1 MYGTIVRSPRS
12 ASTIRSMIREAPLT
26 AVRELLTDEMILQA
40 CRACAHRF
48 RERLYGPVVTV
59 LHFVAQA
66 LQPEHS
72 FAATWQELWTAGAAR
87 GLAGR
92 PVLFDPSALTHA
104 RKRLPSQVMHRLTQ
118 QACAVAR
125 RMPTRRWGGFRL
137 LGVDA
142 TTVSMPREPA
152 LFAHFGA
159 HRARTT
165 TVRYP
170 LGTWSCLLSLEDALI
185 LDYRF
190 APFDPGE
197 LNTTMPLL
205 NHLRPGD
212 LLLADRHYAGSPFLA
227 RLRARGVDFLMRKNG
242 RLIVGRLPVV
252 RRLGTNDFITDIPM
266 SKPARRKDPTLP
278 AAVRVRIFRAT
289 WQTPTGERITEW
301 FVTSLGD
308 AVRFRKR
315 TLAKLY
321 HRRWRIETSYHELK
335 CTLHADV
342 LRSKTVTNAY
352 KEIAAH
358 VLAYQLIR
366 RLIVVA
372 ARQYHRE
379 PTHIS
384 FLHAARWVVHFSH
397 CMAAAPIRLLP
408 GMYQVLLA
416 AIASCP
422 IEIRPGRLEPRALTR
437 EWKHY
442 PHLRISRTQWRRQRL
457 RNAG

>member
-1 MYGTIVRSPRS
+1 MYGTIVRSHGS
-12 ASTIRSMIREAPLT
+12 ASAIRSIIREAPLT

-59 LHFVAQA
+59 LHFVTQA

-87 GLAGR
+87 GAS
-92 PVLFDPSALTHA
+92 PWPAPFEPSALTHA
-104 RKRLPSQVMHRLTQ
+104 RKRLPTVVMRWLAE
-118 QACAVAR
+118 QACAAAR
-125 RMPTRRWGGFRL
+125 GLSRRRWRGLRL
-137 LGVDA
+137 LALDA
-142 TTVSMPREPA
+142 TTVSMPRDPA

-190 APFDPGE
+190 GPFDPGE
-197 LNTTMPLL
+197 VNTTRPLL
-205 NHLRPGD
+205 AHLRPGD

-227 RLRARGVDFLMRKNG
+227 RLQATGADFLMRKNA
-242 RLIVGRLPVV
+242 RLIVSRLPVV
-252 RRLGTNDFITDIPM
+252 RRLGTDDLITEIPM
-266 SKPARRKDPTLP
+266 SKPARSKDPTLP
-278 AAVRVRIFRAT
+278 AAVRVRLFRAT
-289 WQTPTGERITEW
+289 WQSPAGERITEW
-301 FVTSLGD
+301 FITSLHD
-308 AVRFRKR
+308 AARFRKR

-321 HRRWRIETSYHELK
+321 HRRWRLETSYHELK

-342 LRSKTVTNAY
+342 LRSKTVANAY

-366 RLIVVA
+366 RLIVEA
-372 ARQYHRE
+372 ARRHHKEVMQ
-379 PTHIS
+379 IS

-397 CMAAAPIRLLP
+397 CMAASPPRMLP
-408 GMYQVLLA
+408 EMYQALLA
-416 AIASCP
+416 AIATCQVDV
-422 IEIRPGRLEPRALTR
+422 RPGRLEPRALTR

-442 PHLRISRTQWRRQRL
+442 PHLRISRTQWRKQRL